1 MESLLDAVRGSAAS
15 WHEGKLFIEHLVA
28 ICHDTLHLI
37 AGVAIWLVIAAIS
50 RRSIRSWLPLL
61 GTAIIAIFNEAVDLW
76 VELWPSPG
84 HQLGEGA
91 RDILA
96 TVGIP
101 ALFVLATRIRPS
113 ILEARPRGA
122 HTKE

>member
-50 RRSIRSWLPLL
+50 RRSIRSWLPLA
-61 GTAIIAIFNEAVDLW
+61 GTAIIATLNEAVDLW
-76 VELWPSPG
+76 VELWPSLG

-96 TVGIP
+96 TIAVP
-101 ALFVLATRIRPS
+101 ALLTAAIRLRPS
-113 ILEARPRGA
+113 LFEGQTRAQS
-122 HTKE
+122 K

>member
-1 MESLLDAVRGSAAS
+1 LESLLDAVRGSAAS
-15 WHEGKLFIEHLVA
+15 WHEGKLFIEHLGA

-61 GTAIIAIFNEAVDLW
+61 GTAIIATLNEAVDLW

-96 TVGIP
+96 TIAIP
-101 ALFVLATRIRPS
+101 ALLTAAIRLRPS
-113 ILEARPRGA
+113 LFDGRTRRA
-122 HTKE
+122 HSK